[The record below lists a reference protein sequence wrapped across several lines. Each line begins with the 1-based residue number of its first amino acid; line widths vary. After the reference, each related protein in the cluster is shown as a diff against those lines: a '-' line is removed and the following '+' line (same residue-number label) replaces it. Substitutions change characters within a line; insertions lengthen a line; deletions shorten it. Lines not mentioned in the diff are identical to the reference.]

1 MSSPLDPGRYGS
13 AAAFHAAL
21 ETRLKGAASGDSRRL
36 ELMRTQFVIARLLTR
51 LELARPGVWITK
63 GGSSLLARLGG
74 ECRLSRDLDVAHGQ
88 SRNVGEADLRA
99 AADLEAGDWLRFR
112 VHQSVPLRQNEI
124 VGVRFRLS
132 VAVGQREIVRFGV
145 DVVEGVAEYSGQ
157 VDRHAPYCPI
167 PLVGVPIADVLL
179 YPIEDHVA
187 DKVAAMGKIH
197 RRGDQEVVS
206 TRYRDIADLAL
217 FATTLPA
224 DASALHAALRVP
236 YRHWAMTAFG
246 ESGLCP
252 PGRDW
257 PRRYAET
264 VRMDPDVA
272 RRWPSLD
279 EALRDAKALV
289 DPVLRGLATGT
300 WDPTVAA
307 WR

>member
-1 MSSPLDPGRYGS
+1 
-13 AAAFHAAL
+13 
-21 ETRLKGAASGDSRRL
+21 
-36 ELMRTQFVIARLLTR
+36 MRTQFVIARLLTR
-51 LELARPGVWITK
+51 LELSQPGRWITK

-74 ECRLSRDLDVAHGQ
+74 DCRLSRDLDMTHGELRNAGVA
-88 SRNVGEADLRA
+88 NLRA
-99 AADLEAGDWLRFR
+99 AADLEADDWLRFR

-124 VGVRFRLS
+124 VGVRLRLS
-132 VAVGQREIVRFGV
+132 AAVGQREIVRFGV
-145 DVVEGVAEYSGQ
+145 DIVEDTAEYSGQ
-157 VDRHAPYCPI
+157 VDRHAPYCPVT
-167 PLVGVPIADVLL
+167 LVGAPTAEVLL
-179 YPIEDHVA
+179 YPIEDHIA

-197 RRGDQEVVS
+197 RHGDLELVS
-206 TRYRDIADLAL
+206 TRYRDVADLAL

-224 DASALHAALRVP
+224 DATALYSALRMP

-252 PGRDW
+252 PGTDW

-272 RRWPSLD
+272 QRWPSLD
-279 EALRDAKALV
+279 DALRDAKALV
-289 DPVLRGLATGT
+289 DPVLRGLAVGK